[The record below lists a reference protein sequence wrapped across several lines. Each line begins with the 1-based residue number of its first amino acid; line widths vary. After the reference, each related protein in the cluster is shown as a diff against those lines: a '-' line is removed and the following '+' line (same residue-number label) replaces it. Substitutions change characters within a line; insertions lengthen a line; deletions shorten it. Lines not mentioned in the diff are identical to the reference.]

1 MLAINCLQQSREN
14 HVEIKGNGKM
24 NQIEP
29 KIQNLYVR
37 DTDSVAKIHKIF
49 ECKLIMYVNF
59 FRFVFFLC
67 IFLIHNLWIT
77 CIKF

>member
-37 DTDSVAKIHKIF
+37 DTERQLTDKFS
-49 ECKLIMYVNF
+49 KLYASYPQIMDKENA
-59 FRFVFFLC
+59 
-67 IFLIHNLWIT
+67 
-77 CIKF
+77 